1 MTFIAI
7 NRALVIAATILAAT
21 AACPME
27 LSHAQQRTVLRAC
40 RADYHAFCSGVRPG
54 GGQIAA
60 CLKQHAPELSNSC
73 RTAAAGLTGIDAA
86 QSISPST
93 ALPAGS
99 KVMRNIAYGGSRDQR
114 LDVYAPA
121 NAQKAPVI
129 FMVHGGGW
137 TRGSK
142 SAPGVV
148 DAKVAHWLPRGY
160 IFISV
165 DTRLLPSA
173 NPLDQAGDVAS
184 ALAYAQKHATSWGG
198 DPSHFVLMGHSA
210 GAHLVTLLTADPNIA
225 GSRGAGPWRA
235 TIALDSAA
243 YDVSA
248 IMKKRHLALYDR
260 AFGADPTFWERASP
274 TLRLKT
280 KPVSTLLVC
289 SRRREDSCPA
299 AKEFASR
306 AQTLGSRSEVFPI
319 DLSHAEINGELGDDE
334 RYTAVVDA
342 FLRSV
347 L

>member
-1 MTFIAI
+1 MTFTSIYRAI
-7 NRALVIAATILAAT
+7 VIAAAILAAT
-21 AACPME
+21 AASAVE
-27 LSHAQQRTVLRAC
+27 LSHAEQRTILSAC

-60 CLKQHAPELSNSC
+60 CLKQHASELSKGC
-73 RTAAAGLTGIDAA
+73 RKAAAARTRIEGA
-86 QSISPST
+86 QTSSHSAT
-93 ALPAGS
+93 LRTGS
-99 KVMRNIAYGGSRDQR
+99 KVIRNIAYGGNPEQR

-137 TRGSK
+137 ARGSK
-142 SAPGVV
+142 SASRVV
-148 DAKVAHWLPRGY
+148 DAKVAYWLPRGY

-173 NPLDQAGDVAS
+173 DPLDQAGDVAV
-184 ALAYAQKHATSWGG
+184 ALAYAQKHAASWGG
-198 DPSHFVLMGHSA
+198 DPSRFVLMGHSA
-210 GAHLVTLLTADPNIA
+210 GAHLVMLLTADPDIA
-225 GSRGAGPWRA
+225 GSRGAASWRA

-248 IMKKRHLALYDR
+248 IMKKRHPALYDR
-260 AFGADPTFWERASP
+260 AFGADPIFWHKASP

-280 KPVSTLLVC
+280 RPVSTLLVC
-289 SRRREDSCPA
+289 SSRRADSCPA

-319 DLSHAEINGELGDDE
+319 DLSHAEINSELGE
-334 RYTAVVDA
+334 NKRYTTIVDA